1 MSIKTYSTGSELHP
15 DLARKLSASLPPEPR
30 KPTVEK
36 RQGRRQD
43 VKLTD
48 AQVLECRARFEFEG
62 WSIERLM
69 EEYGTTRRY
78 MRELVEY
85 LVRSKLIPKRA

>member
-1 MSIKTYSTGSELHP
+1 MTIKTYSTSSELHP
-15 DLARKLSASLPPEPR
+15 DLARKLAASLPAEPMQR
-30 KPTVEK
+30 VAEK
-36 RQGRRQD
+36 RQGKRQD
-43 VKLTD
+43 VLLTD
-48 AQVLECRARFEFEG
+48 EQVLECRRRYEYEG

-78 MRELVEY
+78 MREPVEY